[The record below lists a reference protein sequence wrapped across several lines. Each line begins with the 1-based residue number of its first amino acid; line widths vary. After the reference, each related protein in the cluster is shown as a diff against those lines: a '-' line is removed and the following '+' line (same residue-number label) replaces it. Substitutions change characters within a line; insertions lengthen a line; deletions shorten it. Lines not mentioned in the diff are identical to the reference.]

1 MKIQWKLNFN
11 RQSDKNDKQKS
22 IRKPEGKL
30 PKQKQV
36 HALTIRGAQQG
47 KGSSKT
53 HILQPHKP
61 DKTGR
66 GIKQV
71 LYKKREKKK

>member
-1 MKIQWKLNFN
+1 VI
-11 RQSDKNDKQKS
+11 KNDKQKS

-36 HALTIRGAQQG
+36 NALTIRGAQQG

-53 HILQPHKP
+53 HILQSHKS

-66 GIKQV
+66 RTKQI
-71 LYKKREKKK
+71 LYKKRKKKK